1 MIMNLLHKLFPGTMD
16 EVWSYGYGTARLE
29 HEQDMKRLAVAIR
42 DLDKTK
48 WDYPKGTRREE
59 VGSLMIEQSAQV
71 VEAFK

>member
-1 MIMNLLHKLFPGTMD
+1 MMNLLHKLFPGIMD
-16 EVWSYGYGTARLE
+16 EVWSFGYATAKQE
-29 HEQDMKRLAVAIR
+29 QEQDMKRLAIAIR